1 MENLNEISTL
11 VCKSLRA
18 LGMSKYSEHQVEN
31 HLMIQLKSS
40 GPEYVISRLKELREW
55 RIRAMVSTGS
65 YDAPEWFKHSHG
77 ERPHPSGWEGALWSD
92 NPKKTFACVGALLN
106 AITLRQVSRT
116 QLRKFLSGV
125 RLSPRV
131 EASEALSKCHGLRPA
146 SPAVCKRLNSRIER
160 AWKTRPFFSTVDIH
174 GSSIPI
180 ANLKMTIRKDKD
192 GYPKESDL
200 VAARLLSLDTA
211 PACAW
216 DHLREM
222 GYVPPVFADD
232 PYSTASVW
240 LPYLDESFHR
250 ASDLYSFADQVDE
263 QNPLLDAE
271 TVEAYAGTVGHISF
285 LQKPSGKL
293 RSVANPN
300 RFIQWTTEVFGET
313 LSDFV
318 NSRPGVYVKDQLAG
332 LDAIQRLLQEGREVY
347 SFDLTSATDTLDFRA
362 FTQRYFKNVEPGS
375 ALAKELEYFEF
386 VSGMPWQLPREASQQ
401 LVSDRIQWK
410 AGQPL
415 GLRPS
420 FALLTLMNWEFANN
434 AFRQYLTDHPDDPTG
449 LMDRFRETGV
459 PPYAVVGDDFACV
472 SELAPYYKRI
482 CEAYGGI
489 LNFEKT
495 MHSDLCAE
503 FCSQLI
509 TRRGNYPLKPKWS
522 PEFSEIV
529 DNYARFRAMGLSPNV
544 PHWVSRCSRE
554 LAKYQLDE
562 RWLAKAKGDKL
573 PLPNRVLYEMISK
586 TLEEK
591 ASDPVTITPLTAK
604 LRLQESLTDDHPLGK
619 RVLNAIRDVYAHAYQ
634 GPWPEGA
641 RLPLVLGN
649 LDLTIPKSTHYEYKV
664 DRYVPDKN
672 KLTSYRQVLLRM
684 QHYYGN
690 TINDQDGPGVLVP
703 LKTRIR
709 VERGSKPVTALLQLV
724 LNVDVPYIRMQ
735 FEGPGATELSDPAI
749 VPLPDDMQ
757 RYVRGLRESYLRT
770 RLDEIL
776 RPLENG
782 PVEVE
787 TTAKQDESL
796 RIDESKTSLG
806 HQSLTQRKERP
817 SRESGSSDHLGA
829 RSPRVLRFGSGSH
842 ETGITEGLPSSSPVK
857 QADTSS
863 AKDEVTHN
871 SSHDSPGCGSRKV
884 SDPKGHEDRHPHET
898 VLHLPD
904 ISNVRGLDED
914 GHQIPS
920 FGCF

>member
-1 MENLNEISTL
+1 MENLSEISTL

-18 LGMSKYSEHQVEN
+18 LGMSKYGEHQVEN
-31 HLMIQLKSS
+31 HLMTQLKSS
-40 GPEYVISRLKELREW
+40 GPEYVISRLKEVREW

-65 YDAPEWFKHSHG
+65 YKAPEWFKHSQG
-77 ERPHPSGWEGALWSD
+77 ERPVPTGWEGALWSD

-106 AITLRQVSRT
+106 AITLRQVSQT

-131 EASEALSKCHGLRPA
+131 EASEALSRSHGLRAA
-146 SPAVCKRLNSRIER
+146 SPAECNDLSSRIER
-160 AWKTRPFFSTVDIH
+160 AWKTRPFFSTIDIH

-180 ANLKMTIRKDKD
+180 GNLKMSIRQDKG
-192 GYPKESDL
+192 GYPNESDL

-232 PYSTASVW
+232 PYSTTSVW
-240 LPYLDESFHR
+240 SPYLDESFHR
-250 ASDLYSFADQVDE
+250 ASDLYSFVDQVDE
-263 QNPLLDAE
+263 SNPLLDAK

-300 RFIQWTTEVFGET
+300 RFVQWTTEVFGET
-313 LSDFV
+313 LSDYV

-332 LDAIQRLLQEGREVY
+332 LNAIQRLLQEGREVY

-362 FTQRYFKNVEPGS
+362 FTQRFFKNAKPGS

-386 VSGMPWQLPREASQQ
+386 VSGMPWQLPREASKQ
-401 LVSDRIQWK
+401 LVSDRIQWH

-420 FALLTLMNWEFANN
+420 FALLTLMNTEFALE
-434 AFRQYLTDHPDDPTG
+434 AMRQYLTDNPHDPG
-449 LMDRFRETGV
+449 GIRELYRSTGV

-472 SELAPYYKRI
+472 SELAPYYVRI

-495 MHSDLCAE
+495 MHSDQYAE

-509 TRRGNYPLKPKWS
+509 TRYNTYPLKPKWS

-529 DNYARFRAMGLSPNV
+529 DNYARFRSMGLSPSV
-544 PHWVSRCSRE
+544 PHWVARVSRE
-554 LAKYQLDE
+554 LARYQLDE
-562 RWLAKAKGDKL
+562 RWLARARGDKL
-573 PLPNRVLYEMISK
+573 PLPERVLYEMVSK

-591 ASDPVTITPLTAK
+591 ANEPVVVTPLTAK
-604 LRLQESLTDDHPLGK
+604 MRLLESLTDEHPLGK
-619 RVLNAIRDVYAHAYQ
+619 RVQRAICDVYSHAYE

-664 DRYVPDKN
+664 DRYVPNEN
-672 KLTSYRQVLLRM
+672 KLTRYRQILQRM
-684 QHYYGN
+684 QRHEGN
-690 TINDQDGPGVLVP
+690 TILDQEGPGLLVP

-735 FEGPGATELSDPAI
+735 FEGPGASQLSDPAI

-757 RYVRGLRESYLRT
+757 RYVQGLRESYLRT

-776 RPLENG
+776 RPLEDG

-787 TTAKQDESL
+787 TTAKQDDPS

-806 HQSLTQRKERP
+806 YQSHGQRKERP
-817 SRESGSSDHLGA
+817 SRESGSSDHMGA
-829 RSPRVLRFGSGSH
+829 RSPRVLRFGSRVH

-857 QADTSS
+857 QADVSS
-863 AKDEVTHN
+863 AKDTVIQV
-871 SSHDSPGCGSRKV
+871 SHDSPGCGSPKA

-898 VLHLPD
+898 ILHLPD
-904 ISNVRGLDED
+904 ISNVRGLGDD
-914 GHQIPS
+914 DHQIPS
-920 FGCF
+920 FGSF